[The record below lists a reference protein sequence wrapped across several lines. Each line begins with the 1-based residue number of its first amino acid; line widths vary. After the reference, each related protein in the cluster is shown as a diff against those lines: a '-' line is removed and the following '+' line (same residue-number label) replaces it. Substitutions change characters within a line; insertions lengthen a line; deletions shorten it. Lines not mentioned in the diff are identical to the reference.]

1 MILLDTNV
9 VIYAADPAYPAV
21 HRFLAENRTAV
32 SAISYVEALGYHAL
46 DPRDRV
52 SLERFFAATPMFDV
66 DRQVIDGAVALR
78 QQRKL
83 SLGDALVAATALK
96 HQIPLATNNSRDFHW
111 IPGLQLINPIVT
123 N

>member
-9 VIYAADPAYPAV
+9 IIYAADPAYPSV
-21 HRFLAENRTAV
+21 HRFLTENAIAV
-32 SAISYVEALGYHAL
+32 SAITYVEALGYHAL

-52 SLERFFAATPMFDV
+52 SLERFFAAIPMLDI

-83 SLGDALVAATALK
+83 SLGDALIAATALE
-96 HQIPLATNNSRDFHW
+96 HRIPLATNNSRDFQW
-111 IPGLQLINPIVT
+111 IAGLRLINPLVT